1 MKTPVI
7 ETERLIL
14 RPLKIEDAEAIFESW
29 GSDPE
34 VARFM
39 RWNLHKNIEE
49 TKEWL
54 VSEEAAEM
62 GDTVFNWGFVLKEN
76 KRLIGCGG
84 LIYSQKHQMYEIG
97 YNLARDCWGKGF
109 ATEAAKRIVEF
120 AKDELKTK
128 QLFATHAIDNV
139 ASEKI
144 IKKIGFTYMNEGTYT
159 SFDGSRV
166 FQSKEYIMN
175 LQLNISMINERK

>member
-14 RPLKIEDAEAIFESW
+14 RPLIVGDAKAIFEGW
-29 GSDPE
+29 ASDQE

-54 VSEEAAEM
+54 VSEEVVAKGE
-62 GDTVFNWGFVLKEN
+62 DVYNWGFMLKEN
-76 KRLIGCGG
+76 KRLVGSGG
-84 LIYSQKHQMYEIG
+84 LTFSQKHQMYEIG
-97 YNLARDCWGKGF
+97 YNLKRDCWGKGY
-109 ATEAAKRIVEF
+109 ATEATKKFVDY
-120 AKDELKTK
+120 AKDELKVK
-128 QLFATHAIDNV
+128 QLFATHAVDNV
-139 ASEKI
+139 SSGKVLE
-144 IKKIGFTYMNEGTYT
+144 KIGFIYQTEGIYY
-159 SFDGSRV
+159 SFDGSRT

-175 LQLNISMINERK
+175 I

>member
-14 RPLKIEDAEAIFESW
+14 RPLTVVDAKAVFEGW
-29 GSDPE
+29 ASDQE

-54 VSEEAAEM
+54 VSEEAAAM
-62 GDTVFNWGFVLKEN
+62 GEDIYNWGFILKDN
-76 KRLIGCGG
+76 QRLIGSGG
-84 LIYSQKHQMYEIG
+84 LIYSEPHQMYEIG
-97 YNLARDCWGKGF
+97 YALARDCWGQGLT
-109 ATEAAKRIVEF
+109 TEAAKRIVEY
-120 AKDELKTK
+120 ARDELKIK
-128 QLFATHAIDNV
+128 RLFAAHAIDNI
-139 ASEKI
+139 ASGKI
-144 IKKIGFTYMNEGTYT
+144 IIKLGFIYQKEGTYS
-159 SFDGSRV
+159 SFDGSRT

-175 LQLNISMINERK
+175 L